1 MKLVYRILLQTA
13 LLLFTNGSA
22 ATDDSTDS
30 AREEELIGACPIKLK
45 SSGECDGEECPY
57 RITLPPMTVQL
68 PKQFRLIER
77 TLKEVQN
84 LKEVVNK
91 MKKSCEDCKL
101 QADENLEKDSNE
113 FLPPGT
119 DAPVDNSKIQDNRV
133 KELQNKVSRLSAS
146 LKNAKNQIHSLQ
158 NQLEHMNLINM
169 NNVESYVDS
178 KVANLTFAVN
188 NLDNKCSSNCPA
200 TQPQPVIQILQ
211 GDCSNYYAAGKLR
224 NGIYRISPDPRHD
237 SFDVYCEMESMGGGW
252 TVFQMRQDG
261 STSFNRTWK
270 EYKNGFGNLSREYWL
285 GNDKIHLLTKSKEM
299 QLRIELEDFNGVKE
313 YAKYE
318 QFYVTNE
325 FLKYRLSIGSY
336 SGTAGNALQFSKH
349 YNHDQRFFTTP
360 DRDNDRYPSGNC
372 GAYYSS
378 GWWFDACLAANL
390 NGVYYHKKYKGV
402 RNGIFWGTWPT
413 ASDNNLNGYRQPFK
427 KVRMMMRP
435 KVFVP

>member
-1 MKLVYRILLQTA
+1 MRLT
-13 LLLFTNGSA
+13 S
-22 ATDDSTDS
+22 ST
-30 AREEELIGACPIKLK
+30 P
-45 SSGECDGEECPY
+45 
-57 RITLPPMTVQL
+57 
-68 PKQFRLIER
+68 
-77 TLKEVQN
+77 
-84 LKEVVNK
+84 
-91 MKKSCEDCKL
+91 
-101 QADENLEKDSNE
+101 
-113 FLPPGT
+113 FL
-119 DAPVDNSKIQDNRV
+119 
-133 KELQNKVSRLSAS
+133 
-146 LKNAKNQIHSLQ
+146 
-158 NQLEHMNLINM
+158 
-169 NNVESYVDS
+169 
-178 KVANLTFAVN
+178 
-188 NLDNKCSSNCPA
+188 C
-200 TQPQPVIQILQ
+200 PVIQILQ
-211 GDCSNYYAAGKLR
+211 GDCSNFYAAGKLR
-224 NGIYRISPDPRHD
+224 NGIYRITPDPRHD

-270 EYKNGFGNLSREYWL
+270 EYKNGFGNLSREFWL

-413 ASDNNLNGYRQPFK
+413 ASDNSLNGYRQPFK

>member
-30 AREEELIGACPIKLK
+30 AREELIGACPIKLK

-57 RITLPPMTVQL
+57 RITLPPMTIQL

-91 MKKSCEDCKL
+91 MKKSCEDC
-101 QADENLEKDSNE
+101 NNE

-200 TQPQPVIQILQ
+200 TQPQPGFNNVWLGEPSQ
-211 GDCSNYYAAGKLR
+211 
-224 NGIYRISPDPRHD
+224 
-237 SFDVYCEMESMGGGW
+237 MGG
-252 TVFQMRQDG
+252 V
-261 STSFNRTWK
+261 
-270 EYKNGFGNLSREYWL
+270 
-285 GNDKIHLLTKSKEM
+285 
-299 QLRIELEDFNGVKE
+299 
-313 YAKYE
+313 
-318 QFYVTNE
+318 
-325 FLKYRLSIGSY
+325 
-336 SGTAGNALQFSKH
+336 
-349 YNHDQRFFTTP
+349 
-360 DRDNDRYPSGNC
+360 
-372 GAYYSS
+372 
-378 GWWFDACLAANL
+378 
-390 NGVYYHKKYKGV
+390 
-402 RNGIFWGTWPT
+402 
-413 ASDNNLNGYRQPFK
+413 
-427 KVRMMMRP
+427 
-435 KVFVP
+435 